1 MTNKAFTLA
10 ETLITL
16 SIIGIVAAMTL
27 PTVINK
33 INMRHYITLLK
44 EDYSILSQAHNAI
57 TAEYGSFISG
67 LQNCKNTTGKDKN
80 KCLMEL
86 FQKKIKS
93 IRTCETPYNIGDEKN
108 SCFTEFSKI
117 KHLNGT
123 SANSNYLNNDS
134 ATMILANGSVV
145 LFFLDSATCE
155 YTYEGYFN
163 YKRCGWITIDV
174 NGLQKP
180 NTFGKD
186 IYILYIMDK
195 AIKPLAYEYL
205 YENNKNGDCTPE
217 SNGFSC
223 SSHYLLK

>member
-1 MTNKAFTLA
+1 MTNRAFTLA
-10 ETLITL
+10 ETLITIG
-16 SIIGIVAAMTL
+16 IIGIVASMTL
-27 PTVINK
+27 PTIINK
-33 INMRHYITLLK
+33 INMRHYITILK

-57 TAEYGSFISG
+57 TAENGSFQSG
-67 LQNCKNTTGKDKN
+67 LQTCENKTSKDKN
-80 KCLMEL
+80 KCLMEIFGEHL
-86 FQKKIKS
+86 KR
-93 IRTCETPYNIGDEKN
+93 IRTCETPYNMDDEKN

-123 SANSNYLNNDS
+123 AATTNYLNRDA
-134 ATMILANGSVV
+134 ATIILANGSAI
-145 LFFLDSATCE
+145 LFFLDNANCDF
-155 YTYEGYFN
+155 TYDGYYS

-186 IYILYIMDK
+186 LYVLYIMDK
-195 AIKPLAYEYL
+195 AIRPLLYEYL
-205 YENNKNGDCTPE
+205 YEDLKNGDCTPT